1 MKPTAVTDGSFE
13 TAVLRSSEPVLVDF
27 WAEWC
32 GPCKM
37 VAPFLDDLATD
48 MQGRLTIAKVNIDEN
63 PQTPQKYGIRGIPTM
78 LLFKNGQVAATKIGA
93 LPKSKLYEWV
103 ESVL

>member
-1 MKPTAVTDGSFE
+1 MKPTQVTDGSFE
-13 TAVLRSSEPVLVDF
+13 TAVLGADGPVLVDF

-37 VAPFLDDLATD
+37 VAPFLDDLAAD
-48 MQGRLTIAKVNIDEN
+48 MHGRLTVAKVNIDEN
-63 PQTPQKYGIRGIPTM
+63 PKTPQKYGIRGIPTM
-78 LLFKNGQVAATKIGA
+78 LLFKSGKVVATKIGA
-93 LPKSKLYEWV
+93 APKTQLYKWV